1 MDRRFR
7 RCRLKSLAPALLCI
21 ALAGCGFQL
30 RGRASLPFE
39 TLFVPGSSP
48 LVVQVK
54 RNVAAGTQTKL
65 VSGDRDAQAV
75 LGFTHEVREKVILS
89 FNTEGRV
96 REFQLRYRVGYRLYD
111 PKGRDFIPANEIL
124 LTRDISF
131 NDAQLLAK
139 EAEEELLY
147 RDMQTDMVQ
156 QLIRRLA
163 AARVPTAE

>member
-1 MDRRFR
+1 MWWFKAP
-7 RCRLKSLAPALLCI
+7 LVLALYAALVS
-21 ALAGCGFQL
+21 CGFQL

-39 TLFVPGSSP
+39 TLFIPGSSP

-89 FNTEGRV
+89 FNTDGRV